1 MLFYR
6 GAAGVLRCF
15 YGINTLTAMT
25 IITQI
30 FDFGR
35 QDGFQRSDRLAS
47 YFDGITGIHVKTGKF
62 YGDYIRFIAG
72 AFKRGRDG

>member
-1 MLFYR
+1 
-6 GAAGVLRCF
+6 
-15 YGINTLTAMT
+15 MT

-35 QDGFQRSDRLAS
+35 QDGFQRSGRLAS

-72 AFKRGRDG
+72 AFKRSRDG